1 MTDKELCLG
10 YILSPRGGREMLLS
24 ADPAG
29 QAPHTLVKVWMLDTG
44 EPLGSV
50 SASVLCEIMRTV
62 NYTLEPP
69 VGWEPGD
76 AFGRGVIL

>member
-1 MTDKELCLG
+1 MTDRDLCLG
-10 YILSPRGGREMLLS
+10 YILSPRGGRSMLLS

-29 QAPHTLVKVWMLDTG
+29 QAPRALVRVWMLDSG
-44 EPLGSV
+44 ECLGYIPAAAL
-50 SASVLCEIMRTV
+50 SAAMRMV
-62 NYTLEPP
+62 DYTLEPP